1 MAAAPSQPNRPGV
14 SRSDHSADTKKI
26 GFVTSFRTMVRTD
39 MVDLGV
45 GKREK
50 ERKEVSK
57 SGSQDELAQGKE
69 ENGSWT
75 NSAKRK
81 VKTFENEK

>member
-1 MAAAPSQPNRPGV
+1 
-14 SRSDHSADTKKI
+14 
-26 GFVTSFRTMVRTD
+26 MVRTD

-45 GKREK
+45 GKREE

-69 ENGSWT
+69 ENGS
-75 NSAKRK
+75 
-81 VKTFENEK
+81 